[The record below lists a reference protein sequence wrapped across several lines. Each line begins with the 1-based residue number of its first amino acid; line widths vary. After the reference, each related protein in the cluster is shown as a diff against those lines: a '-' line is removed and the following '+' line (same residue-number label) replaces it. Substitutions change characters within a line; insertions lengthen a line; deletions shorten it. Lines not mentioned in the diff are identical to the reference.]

1 MATPRT
7 GRPRGRPP
15 KAKEPTPKRRRGRPK
30 KRLAADPDR
39 YLLAAIQAHI
49 EIGRPRR
56 ISELRVAEFFAGLRF
71 GKPIRTRA
79 NFEAMSKGAR
89 FRVLLDKWRRGEE
102 GGKNYRDRNAF
113 RPLADNLRR
122 KLSNI
127 RNRQMGDPD
136 RRWLTLMTR
145 AWLPC
150 LRGQR
155 ERTFGASL
163 EASLAGEIGYFY
175 AVMLPVMMERSRQR
189 DAGAERAEVRF
200 PEFRDI
206 LFPTTAATQSA

>member
-15 KAKEPTPKRRRGRPK
+15 KVKELEPKRSQGRPN
-30 KRLAADPDR
+30 KRLASDPDR

-49 EIGRPRR
+49 EINRPRR
-56 ISELRVAEFFAGLRF
+56 ISETRIAELFAGLRF
-71 GKPIRTRA
+71 GKPVRTRE
-79 NFEAMSKGAR
+79 NFEAMNNRAK
-89 FRVLLDKWRRGEE
+89 FRVFLDKWQRGDE

-127 RNRQMGDPD
+127 RNRPTGDLD
-136 RRWLTLMTR
+136 RRWLALMTR

-150 LRGQR
+150 LRGER
-155 ERTFGASL
+155 ERAFGASL
-163 EASLAGEIGYFY
+163 EASLAGETAYFY
-175 AVMLPVMMERSRQR
+175 AVMFPLMMERDRQR
-189 DAGAERAEVRF
+189 DAGAERAKVNL

-206 LFPTTAATQSA
+206 LLPTISATQSD